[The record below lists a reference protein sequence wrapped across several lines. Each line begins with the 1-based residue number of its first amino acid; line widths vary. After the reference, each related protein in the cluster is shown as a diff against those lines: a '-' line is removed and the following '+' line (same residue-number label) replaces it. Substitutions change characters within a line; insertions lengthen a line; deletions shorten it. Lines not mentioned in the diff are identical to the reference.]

1 MCRRP
6 SFNFDGL
13 HCVTLH
19 LADQCRLRVK
29 SGKVQ
34 PEQMLSLGHQLLS
47 FAFISPVDDAT
58 HTSSLGMSAFPDG
71 RALRMGDVF
80 QVLASRTKPDKTRQ
94 V

>member
-1 MCRRP
+1 MDCTALLSTSPTNVGSGSKAVKFNP
-6 SFNFDGL
+6 SRCF
-13 HCVTLH
+13 
-19 LADQCRLRVK
+19 
-29 SGKVQ
+29 
-34 PEQMLSLGHQLLS
+34 PLGHQLLT
-47 FAFISPVDDAT
+47 FAFISPVDGAT